1 MRGLRTGD
9 LTRVAVVVLAM
20 AALQFV
26 IAVQTHALVMPLH
39 PIVVVELLGLPLLWV
54 LGRRGRLRAGFRRAM
69 ATYLSVLV
77 GVSVLNAIALLVA
90 VVSGSSDAPIALL
103 AAGFAIVGINWLSFG
118 VIYWWLDAADPA
130 IRAAGGNE
138 APDFLFPQQ
147 QLTES
152 GAAWQPRLLDYLYV
166 SFTNLL
172 AFSPTDTMPLR
183 PRTKVLFML
192 QSAIST
198 FTAVVIVGHAINS
211 LPG

>member
-1 MRGLRTGD
+1 MRGFRTGD
-9 LTRVAVVVLAM
+9 LGRVAVVVVAMSLLQLLIAEQTQVRALRVHPVVLIELA
-20 AALQFV
+20 
-26 IAVQTHALVMPLH
+26 
-39 PIVVVELLGLPLLWV
+39 GLPLLWV

-69 ATYLSVLV
+69 ATYL
-77 GVSVLNAIALLVA
+77 ALLVA
-90 VVSGSSDAPIALL
+90 VSVLNGILLLVAVVRGSSDAPVALL
-103 AAGFAIVGINWLSFG
+103 LSGFAIVGINWLSFG

-130 IRAAGGNE
+130 IRAAGGSE
-138 APDFLFPQQ
+138 EPDFLFPQQ
-147 QLTES
+147 QMDAP
-152 GAAWQPRLLDYLYV
+152 GWQPRFIDYLYV

-192 QSAIST
+192 QSTIST